1 MEIKSVTILQ
11 ETDQAGL
18 FISGSAA
25 GRNVLYT
32 CEELERQEKNK
43 CCRFSV
49 YDNHEDA
56 ESKDIEEGRGFPLQN
71 YLDAACVTDTEE
83 IRLKSVDGFESIVTE
98 LKSKRYYFPKLREG
112 MSEGREPREA
122 FISFYKNGI
131 PVKYYPHPTIMFGQQ
146 GLDDK
151 NKDYFS
157 KGIRMLVAGSQE
169 QGFWV
174 RGNGLRCNR
183 YFSLGSFFELN
194 KAEAGTIYWMEL
206 KYADG
211 SHQKA
216 PAIRLTRSF
225 WEEQAECAPEYMDQL
240 RAVDHAGE
248 TIGNVTDAIWLFLLD
263 ETYKRIGYYD
273 GTTVSEDFAG
283 IVAGELEPIVSRCE
297 KRVPQTTVKD
307 SDFYIRIR
315 RQGQELATWYYSFAE
330 LQSAYGDVASEE
342 EYCYYNHN
350 MNNGQGGQRKVT
362 AHGLLL
368 LNLLEFLPQ
377 IPDREEIENG
387 SVLFQIFTNDNYKE
401 KIMLSADEL
410 SAYRFI
416 LAYEQDQRTQTGAEP
431 GDTSLWED
439 AERRFVPIRGTT
451 PFRVYCGKESA
462 NPSVY
467 KNVAGMQVEL
477 LF

>member
-1 MEIKSVTILQ
+1 MKIKSVTILP
-11 ETDQAGL
+11 ETGQAGL
-18 FISGSAA
+18 FISGSTA

-32 CEELERQEKNK
+32 CEELEQQEKNES
-43 CCRFSV
+43 CRFSV

-56 ESKDIEEGRGFPLQN
+56 ESKDIEEGRGFPLQR

-98 LKSKRYYFPKLREG
+98 LKSKRYYFPKLMEGVSEG
-112 MSEGREPREA
+112 MEPREA
-122 FISFYKNGI
+122 FISFYKDGI

-183 YFSLGSFFELN
+183 YFSLSSFFELN
-194 KAEAGTIYWMEL
+194 GTEAGTVYWVEL
-206 KYADG
+206 EYEDG
-211 SHQKA
+211 SRRKA
-216 PAIRLTRSF
+216 PAIRLTKEF
-225 WEEQAECAPEYMDQL
+225 WQQQAECTPEYLDQL

-248 TIGNVTDAIWLFLLD
+248 TIGTVMDTLWLFLMD

-283 IVAGELEPIVSRCE
+283 VVAGELQPVASQCE
-297 KRVPQTTVKD
+297 KRVPQTTVDD
-307 SDFYIRIR
+307 SEFYIRII
-315 RQGQELATWYYSFAE
+315 RQGQELATWHYSLAE
-330 LQSAYGDVASEE
+330 LHSVYGDVASEE

-362 AHGLLL
+362 AHGWLLL
-368 LNLLEFLPQ
+368 CLLEFLPQ
-377 IPDREEIENG
+377 IPNREEIENG
-387 SVLFQIFTNDNYKE
+387 SVMFQIFTNDNYKE
-401 KIMLSADEL
+401 KIALSADEL

-416 LAYEQDQRTQTGAEP
+416 LAYEQDQRTQTGLEK
-431 GDTSLWED
+431 GDTSLWDDVEK
-439 AERRFVPIRGTT
+439 RFVPIKGTT

-467 KNVAGMQVEL
+467 KNAAGMQVEL